1 MGCKSALSQQ
11 KLPPEVQ
18 QLLTQYQTLRENY
31 AKLDAELKLVESEL
45 TDIDHILDVLNNLK
59 EETEIYK
66 LLGHILIKK
75 KREEVIKEL
84 EERKEILGI
93 KKEKYKRQLEILEKQ
108 LGELEKKLKDTLAR
122 YGITI
127 G

>member
-1 MGCKSALSQQ
+1 LSQQ
-11 KLPPEVQ
+11 RLPPEVQ

-66 LLGHILIKK
+66 LVGHILVKK

-93 KKEKYKRQLEILEKQ
+93 KKEKYKRQLEILGKQ
-108 LGELEKKLKDTLAR
+108 LGELEKKLKDTLAK

>member
-1 MGCKSALSQQ
+1 VGCRLALSQQ

-66 LLGHILIKK
+66 LVGHILVKK

-93 KKEKYKRQLEILEKQ
+93 KKEKYKRQLEILGKQ
-108 LGELEKKLKDTLAR
+108 LGELEKKLKETLAR